1 MKNLLLLDDLF
12 DFDRNF
18 YNFVRAEKDMTP
30 YTVINKDKQTIL
42 VHNVIGINKE
52 DLKVTMKT
60 ENGEKTLYITG
71 QTTDEIT
78 GSNYAVNSRFKVK
91 AQAIK
96 EIESEC
102 KNGLLYVT
110 ITYKE
115 PKEEEIK
122 IK

>member
-1 MKNLLLLDDLF
+1 MKDLLLLNDLF

-18 YNFVRAEKDMTP
+18 YNFVRAEKDMNP
-30 YTVINKDKQTIL
+30 YTIINKDKQTIL
-42 VHNVIGINKE
+42 VHNVTGINKE

-71 QTTDEIT
+71 QTMDEIT
-78 GSNYAVNSRFKVK
+78 GSNYAINSRFRVK

-96 EIESEC
+96 SVESEC

-115 PKEEEIK
+115 PKEEEII